1 MFSLVKCVISK
12 IHTGFRRHCHNFHYT
27 PGLLLSKVDD
37 PKTYIQ
43 GRKGDFDDIF
53 VKQYVTGADLYE
65 IKKDSG

>member
-27 PGLLLSKVDD
+27 SGLLLSKVED

-53 VKQYVTGADLYE
+53 VKQYVTGADLNE